1 MTTAATSLKSA
12 VPPASDAKPI
22 EAVRRIAKEI
32 ARANASDVDQ
42 KARFPIETIAALRE
56 QKLMSAL
63 VPASLGGADLTFSE
77 VAAMCELLATGCASA
92 GMVFAMHQI
101 QVACI
106 ARHGLSSPGLS
117 QYLRELVDKQYVIA
131 SVTSEVGVGG
141 EMRTSIAGV
150 TREGGRYSVNK
161 DATTI
166 SYCEHADDLL
176 LTARRAPEAPPSD
189 QVLVLLKKGDYKVE
203 RTGNWDTM
211 GMRGTCS
218 PSFKVFAQGPEE
230 HVLPTPFADIASH
243 TMVPVSH
250 VLWASVWLGIAS
262 SAVSNARAFV
272 RQQARSKP
280 GTVPPTAVRLAEL
293 SSLLQTMRTNVH
305 DVVREAEE
313 LMTGGAGT
321 DALSSI
327 SFALKMN
334 NLKVAASQLVVQIV
348 HQALL
353 ICGIMGYKNDS
364 PYALGRHL
372 RDAHSAALMV
382 GNDRILATNAQ
393 LLLVLKED

>member
-1 MTTAATSLKSA
+1 MTATTSVK
-12 VPPASDAKPI
+12 PASGSAAPAANPI
-22 EAVRRIAKEI
+22 DAVRRIAKDI
-32 ARANASDVDQ
+32 ARAHAADVDQ
-42 KARFPIETIAALRE
+42 KARFPQETIAALKE

-63 VPASLGGADLTFSE
+63 VPADLGGAALGFGE
-77 VAAMCELLATGCASA
+77 VATMCEALATGCASA

-106 ARHGLSSPGLS
+106 ARHGLSSPGLVK
-117 QYLRELVDKQYVIA
+117 YLREVVEKQYLIA

-150 TREGGRYSVNK
+150 TREGGRYAVNK

-166 SYCEHADDLL
+166 SYCEYADDLL

-189 QVLVLLKKGDYKVE
+189 QVLVLLKKGDYRVE
-203 RTGNWDTM
+203 KTGSWDTM

-218 PSFKVFAQGPEE
+218 PSFKVFAQGPED
-230 HVLPTPFADIASH
+230 HVLPLPFADIASH

-262 SAVSNARAFV
+262 SAVSTARAFV
-272 RQQARSKP
+272 RQQARAKP
-280 GTVPPTAVRLAEL
+280 GTVPPTAVRLAEVA
-293 SSLLQTMRTNVH
+293 SLLQTMRTNVH
-305 DVVREAEE
+305 DVVSEAEE
-313 LMTGGAGT
+313 LMTHGGT

-334 NLKVAASQLVVQIV
+334 NLKIAASQLVVQIV
-348 HQALL
+348 SQTLL

-364 PYALGRHL
+364 PYAMGRHL

-382 GNDRILATNAQ
+382 GNDRILATNAS